1 MGNLV
6 NARSWKCLKH
16 LCVCLS
22 HTHIGFTNALFFVDI
37 FLLLM
42 QMLGFVHQKLIRCF
56 VLVFIKLLFHIVSF
70 QGKGET
76 KVFLDCLVF
85 LDQKEAVGFLV
96 TRDIQVEKVQLDFLV
111 EAFKRVNRQECCVQY
126 TLNSLN
132 KYMSMFIRA
141 SSLMIKRVMKML
153 LISEV
158 LVVIAIHYHAAIT
171 TAYK

>member
-1 MGNLV
+1 MF
-6 NARSWKCLKH
+6 KIF
-16 LCVCLS
+16 VCLS
-22 HTHIGFTNALFFVDI
+22 HIHLGFTNALFFVNI
-37 FLLLM
+37 FIIFNIELSFLHQNLM
-42 QMLGFVHQKLIRCF
+42 FWSML
-56 VLVFIKLLFHIVSF
+56 LVFIKLLFHIVSF
-70 QGKGET
+70 QGKGAT
-76 KVFLDCLVF
+76 KVFLDYLVF

-158 LVVIAIHYHAAIT
+158 LVVIAIHYHAAFT
-171 TAYK
+171 AAYK